1 MTERSDRLRFAGT
14 VLALIGWAF
23 GVVTFLV
30 LLADNHFAIGIDLA
44 AYLRAGD
51 SLLAGE
57 PVYIGHIGQPDVF
70 SYAPPWAVLVAAL
83 AWVPDIAM
91 QAGIMI
97 LSLLCIRYVA
107 GSWLWSGL
115 VFYYPISLMVMFS
128 GNIEFLI
135 AASIILA
142 THGRAEPLTVM
153 AMAKISPILAVPPRL
168 WRQVLVTVTVA
179 FLVTLPWLHLWPE
192 WIEYLLRQPSSISIH
207 IGPPWYVRLPF
218 ALALLLVRRPWAPA
232 LAVVVGMP
240 SLWLGTLVI
249 LIAPAR
255 LWFDGR
261 RTVSGQQRQQ
271 RGAGNG
277 P

>member
-1 MTERSDRLRFAGT
+1 MTARSDRLRFAGT
-14 VLALIGWAF
+14 VLALVGWAF

-30 LLADNHFAIGIDLA
+30 LLADNHFEIGGDLA

-51 SLLAGE
+51 SLVAGE
-57 PVYIGHIGQPDVF
+57 PVYVGEIGEFDVF
-70 SYAPPWAVLVAAL
+70 SYAPPWAVLFGAL
-83 AWVPDIAM
+83 SWVPDIVM
-91 QAGIMI
+91 QAGIMLLGL
-97 LSLLCIRYVA
+97 LSIRYVA

-115 VFYYPISLMVMFS
+115 VFLYPISVMVLFA

-142 THGRAEPLTVM
+142 AHGRAEPLTFM

-168 WRQVLVTVTVA
+168 WREAVMTLAVA

-192 WIEYLLRQPSSISIH
+192 WIDYLLRQPASIDIH

-249 LIAPAR
+249 LIAPIR

-261 RTVSGQQRQQ
+261 R
-271 RGAGNG
+271 AA
-277 P
+277 

>member
-1 MTERSDRLRFAGT
+1 MTERSDRLRFAAT
-14 VLALIGWAF
+14 VLALVGWAF

-30 LLADNHFAIGIDLA
+30 LLADNHFEIGGDLA

-51 SLLAGE
+51 SLVAGD
-57 PVYIGHIGQPDVF
+57 PVYVGEIGEFDVF
-70 SYAPPWAVLVAAL
+70 SYAPPWAVLFGAL
-83 AWVPDIAM
+83 SWVPDIVM
-91 QAGIMI
+91 QAGIMLLGL
-97 LSLLCIRYVA
+97 LSIRYVA

-115 VFYYPISLMVMFS
+115 VFLYPISVMVLFA

-142 THGRAEPLTVM
+142 AHGRAEPLTFM

-168 WRQVLVTVTVA
+168 WRQALMTLAVA

-192 WIEYLLRQPSSISIH
+192 WIDYLLRQPASIDIH
-207 IGPPWYVRLPF
+207 IGPPWYLRLPF

-249 LIAPAR
+249 LIAPIR

-261 RTVSGQQRQQ
+261 R
-271 RGAGNG
+271 A